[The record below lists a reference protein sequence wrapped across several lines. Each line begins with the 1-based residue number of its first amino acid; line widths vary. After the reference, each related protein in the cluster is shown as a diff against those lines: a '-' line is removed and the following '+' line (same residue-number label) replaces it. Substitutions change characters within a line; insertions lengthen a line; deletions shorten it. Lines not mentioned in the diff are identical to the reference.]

1 MSEIPLET
9 HIVKTEVIAYDRFKI
24 RNFDLKLNE
33 SVTIIILLYPVNP
46 DHAVE
51 CRTIVMDGT
60 DYEAWG
66 SDDTYVINFIK
77 NKLLE

>member
-1 MSEIPLET
+1 MSEIPLDT

-51 CRTIVMDGT
+51 CRTIVMDGA
-60 DYEAWG
+60 DYQGWG
-66 SDDTYVINFIK
+66 NDDAYVIEFIK

>member
-51 CRTIVMDGT
+51 CRTIAMNGQ
-60 DYEAWG
+60 DYANWG
-66 SDDTYVINFIK
+66 EDDNYIVEFIK
-77 NKLLE
+77 RKLLE